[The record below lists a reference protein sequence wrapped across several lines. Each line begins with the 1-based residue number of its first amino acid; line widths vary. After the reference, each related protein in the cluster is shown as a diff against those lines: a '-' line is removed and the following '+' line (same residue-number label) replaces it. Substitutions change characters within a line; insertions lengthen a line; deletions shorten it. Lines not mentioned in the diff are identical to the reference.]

1 MAARLCIAAFSL
13 FISLGLY
20 ASPNDCISDC
30 VSQERDGNILLIKW
44 VGSDGMTKKVF
55 TVDLPADAREVI
67 QRQPKNK
74 NNISALNEQA
84 PPDLADGEYR
94 TETSTQG
101 YMTETHYVT
110 VTTTLFYGPG
120 PRGGEVLLD
129 IKVVE
134 HRVKRTEQTTG
145 D

>member
-1 MAARLCIAAFSL
+1 MSVRLCIAAFSL
-13 FISLGLY
+13 FISLGSY
-20 ASPNDCISDC
+20 ASPNNCVNDC
-30 VSQERDGNILLIKW
+30 VYQERDGNILLIKW
-44 VGSDGMTKKVF
+44 VGRDGKTKKVF

-67 QRQPKNK
+67 QRQPKN
-74 NNISALNEQA
+74 NISTLNEQV
-84 PPDLADGEYR
+84 PPDLANGEYR
-94 TETSTQG
+94 SESSTQA
-101 YMTETHYVT
+101 YITATHFVT
-110 VTTTLFYGPG
+110 VITTLFYGPG